1 MGSRIG
7 VGVSIALYLILT
19 CATAVTKCPWN
30 DETWYASPG
39 WNLITKGHMGT
50 STLEPSSS
58 TWRSVRLTGIDR
70 HTYWAMPFH
79 FLATAGWYKLFG
91 YSLLSVRALSI
102 IWGLIALLC
111 WFFIVRELAGETSAA
126 SLAVFLLA
134 CDSVYVNRAAD
145 GRMDVMAFSL
155 ASGALAAYLA
165 LRTHKLGCAA
175 LAGSAL
181 ATSALFTHPNGGVL
195 AFLGLTLFAF
205 AYDRDRL
212 RFRHI
217 LITAIPLL
225 IVLAAWSFYIRQAP
239 SDFKAQLGGA
249 AAERWTGLAHPW
261 AALALEIKERYLVHY
276 GFAAWARPS
285 ARIFGFL
292 LAAYLVALVCAVSEK
307 QFRTW
312 PGRSILVSMTIIYFL
327 YFTLLES
334 YKNESYLVYIVPL
347 LTVTF
352 AVWVDWRWRC
362 WSHRTSY
369 RRLLVGSVCL
379 FVGLQLLRDV
389 RTIQLDTFHNSYL
402 PVISFL
408 NEHTSPS
415 TTMFGPAE
423 LVWGLG
429 MRESLIQDL
438 WLGCRSGKT
447 AKIIVTN
454 ENIRDGIQELAKTAP
469 DVFAC
474 ETNMLKNRYRVLYD
488 HSGYKVYE
496 QTSGSAD

>member
-1 MGSRIG
+1 MGSRVG
-7 VGVSIALYLILT
+7 VGVSIAVYLILT
-19 CATAVTKCPWN
+19 GATAVTKCPWN

-39 WNLITKGHMGT
+39 WNLITKGHMGM
-50 STLEPSSS
+50 STLEPSST

-70 HTYWAMPFH
+70 HTYLAMPFH

-91 YSLLSVRALSI
+91 FSLLSVRALSI

-165 LRTHKLGCAA
+165 LRTRKLGCAV

-195 AFLGLTLFAF
+195 AFLGLTLLAF

-217 LITAIPLL
+217 LIAGIPLL
-225 IVLAAWSFYIRQAP
+225 IVLAAWSFYVRQAP
-239 SDFKAQLGGA
+239 SDFEAQLGGA

-261 AALALEIKERYLVHY
+261 AALVLEVKQRYLEHY

-292 LAAYLVALVCAVSEK
+292 LVAYLVALVCAVSEK
-307 QFRTW
+307 QFRAW
-312 PGRSILVSMTIIYFL
+312 PGRSILVSMTIVYFL

-334 YKNESYLVYIVPL
+334 YKIESYLVYTVPL
-347 LTVTF
+347 FTMTL
-352 AVWVDWRWRC
+352 AVWVDWCWRNHPSC
-362 WSHRTSY
+362 
-369 RRLLVGSVCL
+369 RRLLVASVGL
-379 FVGLQLLRDV
+379 FVGLQLLRNV
-389 RTIQLDTFHNSYL
+389 RNIQLDTFHKNYL
-402 PVISFL
+402 PVVAFL
-408 NEHTSPS
+408 KERISPS
-415 TTMFGPAE
+415 TSIFGPAE
-423 LVWGLG
+423 LTWGLG
-429 MRESLIQDL
+429 LRDALIDDI
-438 WLGCRSGKT
+438 WLGCRTGKT
-447 AKIIVTN
+447 AKFIVIN
-454 ENIRDGIQELAKTAP
+454 QNMEDSMQELARTSP
-469 DVFAC
+469 DIFQC
-474 ETNMLKNRYRVLYD
+474 ETSMLENRYRSLY
-488 HSGYKVYE
+488 HQSGYNVWE
-496 QTSGSAD
+496 RIP